1 MAKLSFE
8 DACFQW
14 ASNMYLFEEV
24 PDEYFE
30 WSEPNQHEHLEQY
43 AWAPLEHYDGYK
55 LSNLIDTKVILD
67 RILSII
73 FTDRFKN
80 TLYLLSWSKL
90 PATLFEKLNS
100 DFDLTF
106 SN

>member
-55 LSNLIDTKVILD
+55 IAQFIDSLAQHAIEG
-67 RILSII
+67 II
-73 FTDRFKN
+73 PKKED
-80 TLYLLSWSKL
+80 Y
-90 PATLFEKLNS
+90 
-100 DFDLTF
+100 
-106 SN
+106 

>member
-14 ASNMYLFEEV
+14 ASRQFLYEPI

-55 LSNLIDTKVILD
+55 LSNLIDTLAEHAIQE
-67 RILSII
+67 II
-73 FTDRFKN
+73 PKKED
-80 TLYLLSWSKL
+80 YQ
-90 PATLFEKLNS
+90 
-100 DFDLTF
+100 
-106 SN
+106 

>member
-55 LSNLIDTKVILD
+55 IAQYIDSLAD
-67 RILSII
+67 HII
-73 FTDRFKN
+73 ENCYPNKED
-80 TLYLLSWSKL
+80 YQ
-90 PATLFEKLNS
+90 
-100 DFDLTF
+100 
-106 SN
+106 